1 MLGDNKRTI
10 AHGIVDQV
18 YPERHSARVVF
29 NDKDNL
35 TSAEYPIITGFTNG
49 NKSYMMPQIGES
61 VICICETE
69 DDISGSGYIIG
80 AIYDDKNPPKVS
92 DINKTRID
100 FADGSFIEFDKST
113 GNLTIN
119 CTGEIKINGKKIYLN

>member
-10 AHGIVDQV
+10 AHGIVDCCF
-18 YPERHSARVVF
+18 PERHSARVIF
-29 NDKDNL
+29 TDKDNL
-35 TSAEYPIITGFTNG
+35 TSAEYPIITGFTKIG
-49 NKSYMMPQIGES
+49 RASCRERGES

-69 DDISGSGYIIG
+69 DDISGAGYIIG